1 MAQGGTMNEK
11 KFEGK
16 FISKDNYLHLDIY
29 KIYEAEDAH
38 EMWQFIQKE
47 TEGKQNRKMLVNL
60 TTAVQTSISM
70 EARRAFKDYQGFFL
84 TVSKLA
90 FIVTNPI
97 IRMLAKTAMTTID
110 KNKVCKYFK
119 TVEEGLAW
127 LKEEN

>member
-1 MAQGGTMNEK
+1 MSEK
-11 KFEGK
+11 KFDGK
-16 FISKDNYLHLDIY
+16 FVSKDNYLHLDIY
-29 KIYEAEDAH
+29 RIYEAEDAH
-38 EMWQFIQKE
+38 AMWQFILKE
-47 TEGKQNRKMLVNL
+47 MNGKQNRKMLVNL
-60 TTAVQTSISM
+60 TTAQQTSITL
-70 EARRAFKDYQGFFL
+70 EARRAFKDYEGFFL

-119 TVEEGLAW
+119 TVEEALAW